1 MDGEDNNGI
10 DDAVRYIEDIRQA
23 KDLGDLP
30 VGRQVIVIGGG
41 MTAIDMA
48 VQIKKLGSEDVT
60 IVYRRGKKEMSA
72 SLVEQQ
78 NAQNNGVLIKHWSKP
93 VRLIT
98 NDNSVCGVEFEYT
111 SVKDGKLVGTGEKY
125 KIDSDMVFRAIGQ
138 TFEDDADG
146 LPTLGSGRISV
157 DENYKTSI
165 SGIWAGGDCVNEGED
180 LTVSA
185 VEAGKKAAESIHM
198 ELS

>member
-1 MDGEDNNGI
+1 M
-10 DDAVRYIEDIRQA
+10 
-23 KDLGDLP
+23 
-30 VGRQVIVIGGG
+30 
-41 MTAIDMA
+41 
-48 VQIKKLGSEDVT
+48 
-60 IVYRRGKKEMSA
+60 
-72 SLVEQQ
+72 
-78 NAQNNGVLIKHWSKP
+78 
-93 VRLIT
+93 IT

-125 KIDSDMVFRAIGQ
+125 KINSDMVFRAIGQ

-146 LPTLGSGRISV
+146 LPPLGSGRISV